1 MLNYYFSNLM
11 ETKKCNM
18 CGKVKL
24 ISEFY
29 KQKSNKDGLCL
40 QCKYCANKVRKEYYK
55 KHLKERIEYQKK
67 YKKEHRKEHTEYNKK
82 DRALLKNWYIK
93 EKLIQSG
100 WEKENITE
108 EIIEEKRNMM
118 KTKRL
123 ISKINKVINQ
133 VDFLK

>member
-1 MLNYYFSNLM
+1 M
-11 ETKKCNM
+11 ETKKCSK
-18 CGKVKL
+18 CKEVKP
-24 ISEFY
+24 INEIY
-29 KQKSNKDGLCL
+29 KHKRQKDGLAS
-40 QCKYCANKVRKEYYK
+40 QCKCCENKKHKEYYK

-108 EIIEEKRNMM
+108 EIIETQRNII

-123 ISKINKVINQ
+123 INNINKVVNQ
-133 VDFLK
+133 I

>member
-1 MLNYYFSNLM
+1 M
-11 ETKKCNM
+11 ETKKCST
-18 CGKVKL
+18 CKEVKP
-24 ISEFY
+24 INEFY
-29 KQKSNKDGLCL
+29 KHKRQKDGLYS

-108 EIIEEKRNMM
+108 EIIEEKRNII
-118 KTKRL
+118 KVKR
-123 ISKINKVINQ
+123 IIKKINKVINQ
-133 VDFLK
+133 TEDYETGNVI